1 MPWLQL
7 KLEADKNR
15 VEQIIQVL
23 DECGALSV
31 TVEDKGQH
39 AQFQEQ
45 SDTAV
50 FWTHN
55 RITGLFPA
63 NADVAAI
70 MQQIEQHTGAA
81 PAYSA
86 DMLPD
91 RDWELAWQA
100 EYRPVQISTKLW
112 ICPSSSTPPQPA
124 ATNVYIN
131 PGLAFGSGTHPTT
144 CLCLE
149 WLAERDI
156 VNNDVIDYGCGSGIL
171 AIAALKL
178 GAQRAWGIDNNVRA
192 LQVSQENA
200 VHNAVSRHYQS
211 LTPESLPPRLQA
223 DIVLANILAQPLIEL
238 APKLTALV
246 RNGGNLVLS
255 GLLESQASA
264 VCARYARELMIEA
277 RVQCEDAQGYR
288 WVMLAMSKLHPANK

>member
-1 MPWLQL
+1 M
-7 KLEADKNR
+7 
-15 VEQIIQVL
+15 EQIIQVL

-39 AQFQEQ
+39 AQSQEQ

-50 FWTHN
+50 FSTHN

-70 MQQIEQHTGAA
+70 MQQIEQHAGAV

-124 ATNVYIN
+124 ATNVYID
-131 PGLAFGSGTHPTT
+131 PGLAFGSGTRPTT
-144 CLCLE
+144 RLCLE

-277 RVQCEDAQGYR
+277 RVQREDAQGYR
-288 WVMLAMSKLHPANK
+288 WVMLAMSKRHPANK

>member
-70 MQQIEQHTGAA
+70 MQQIEQHAGAA

-112 ICPSSSTPPQPA
+112 ICLSSSTPPKPA
-124 ATNVYIN
+124 ATNVYID
-131 PGLAFGSGTHPTT
+131 PGLAFGSDTHPTT
-144 CLCLE
+144 RLCIE

-178 GAQRAWGIDNNVRA
+178 GARRAWGIDNVARA
-192 LQVSQENA
+192 
-200 VHNAVSRHYQS
+200 
-211 LTPESLPPRLQA
+211 
-223 DIVLANILAQPLIEL
+223 
-238 APKLTALV
+238 
-246 RNGGNLVLS
+246 S
-255 GLLESQASA
+255 G
-264 VCARYARELMIEA
+264 
-277 RVQCEDAQGYR
+277 
-288 WVMLAMSKLHPANK
+288 

>member
-7 KLEADKNR
+7 KLEADENR

-31 TVEDKGQH
+31 PVEDKGQH

-45 SDTAV
+45 SDIAV
-50 FWTHN
+50 FWTPK

-70 MQQIEQHTGAA
+70 MQQIGQHAGAA

-112 ICPSSSTPPQPA
+112 ICPSSSTPSKPA
-124 ATNVYIN
+124 TTNVYID

-144 CLCLE
+144 RLCLE

-156 VNNDVIDYGCGSGIL
+156 GNNDVIDYGCGSGIP

-178 GAQRAWGIDNNVRA
+178 GAQRAWGIDNDARA
-192 LQVSQENA
+192 
-200 VHNAVSRHYQS
+200 
-211 LTPESLPPRLQA
+211 
-223 DIVLANILAQPLIEL
+223 
-238 APKLTALV
+238 
-246 RNGGNLVLS
+246 S
-255 GLLESQASA
+255 G
-264 VCARYARELMIEA
+264 
-277 RVQCEDAQGYR
+277 
-288 WVMLAMSKLHPANK
+288 

>member
-1 MPWLQL
+1 M
-7 KLEADKNR
+7 
-15 VEQIIQVL
+15 EQIIQVL

-39 AQFQEQ
+39 AQSQEQ

-50 FWTHN
+50 FSTHN

-70 MQQIEQHTGAA
+70 MQQIEQHAGAV

-124 ATNVYIN
+124 ATNVYID
-131 PGLAFGSGTHPTT
+131 PGLAFGSGTRPTT
-144 CLCLE
+144 RLCLE

-288 WVMLAMSKLHPANK
+288 WVMLAMSKRHPANK

>member
-63 NADVAAI
+63 NADVAGS
-70 MQQIEQHTGAA
+70 MQQLEQHTGAA

-86 DMLPD
+86 DTLSD

-124 ATNVYIN
+124 VTNVYIN

-156 VNNDVIDYGCGSGIL
+156 VNHDVIDYGC

-178 GAQRAWGIDNNVRA
+178 GAQCAWGIDNDARA
-192 LQVSQENA
+192 LLVSPENA
-200 VHNAVSRHYQS
+200 VHNGVSGRYRS

-238 APKLTALV
+238 APKLTTLI
-246 RNGGNLVLS
+246 RSGGNLVLS

-264 VCARYARELMIEA
+264 VCACYARELVIEA
-277 RVQCEDAQGYR
+277 QVQREDAGYR
-288 WVMLAMSKLHPANK
+288 WVMLAMSKRHPANK

>member
-81 PAYSA
+81 PAYSV
-86 DMLPD
+86 DTLPD

-100 EYRPVQISTKLW
+100 EYRPLQISTKLW

-124 ATNVYIN
+124 ATNVYID

-144 CLCLE
+144 RLCLE

-178 GAQRAWGIDNNVRA
+178 GARRAWGIDNDARA
-192 LQVSQENA
+192 LQASQENA
-200 VHNAVSRHYQS
+200 VHNAVAGCYQS
-211 LTPESLPPRLQA
+211 LAPESLPPRLQA
-223 DIVLANILAQPLIEL
+223 DIVLANILAQPLMAL
-238 APKLTALV
+238 APRLTTLV
-246 RNGGNLVLS
+246 RNGGHLILS

-264 VCARYARELMIEA
+264 VCACYAQELVIQA
-277 RVQCEDAQGYR
+277 QVQREDAQGYR
-288 WVMLAMSKLHPANK
+288 WVMLAMSRRHPAE

>member
-15 VEQIIQVL
+15 VEQITQVL

-50 FWTHN
+50 FWAHN

-63 NADVAAI
+63 NADVAGI
-70 MQQIEQHTGAA
+70 MQQLEQHTGAA

-86 DMLPD
+86 DTLPD

-124 ATNVYIN
+124 VTNVYIN
-131 PGLAFGSGTHPTT
+131 PGLAFGSGTHSTT

-171 AIAALKL
+171 AITALKL
-178 GAQRAWGIDNNVRA
+178 GAQCAWGIDNDARA

-200 VHNAVSRHYQS
+200 VHNAVSKRYRS

-238 APKLTALV
+238 APKLTTLI
-246 RNGGNLVLS
+246 RSGGNLVLS

-264 VCARYARELMIEA
+264 VCACYARELVIEA
-277 RVQCEDAQGYR
+277 QVQREDAGYR
-288 WVMLAMSKLHPANK
+288 WVMLAMSKRHLGNK

>member
-15 VEQIIQVL
+15 AEQIIQVL

-45 SDTAV
+45 SDTVA

-63 NADVAAI
+63 DADVAAI
-70 MQQIEQHTGAA
+70 MQQIEQHTGAS

-86 DMLPD
+86 DTLPD

-100 EYRPVQISTKLW
+100 AYRPVQISTKLW

-124 ATNVYIN
+124 ATNVYLD

-144 CLCLE
+144 RLCLE

-178 GAQRAWGIDNNVRA
+178 GAQRAWGIDNDARA
-192 LQVSQENA
+192 LQISQENA
-200 VHNAVSRHYQS
+200 VHNAVSRRYQG
-211 LTPESLPPRLQA
+211 LAPESLPPRLQA
-223 DIVLANILAQPLIEL
+223 DIVLANILAQPLIGL
-238 APKLTALV
+238 APKLTTLV

-264 VCARYARELMIEA
+264 VCACYAQELVIEA
-277 RVQCEDAQGYR
+277 QVQREDAQGYR
-288 WVMLAMSKLHPANK
+288 WVMLAMSKRHPAE

>member
-15 VEQIIQVL
+15 VERIIQVL

-31 TVEDKGQH
+31 TVEDKGQQ

-45 SDTAV
+45 NDTTV
-50 FWTHN
+50 FWMHN
-55 RITGLFPA
+55 RITGLFSA

-70 MQQIEQHTGAA
+70 MQQIEQHTGAS
-81 PAYSA
+81 PAYRA
-86 DMLPD
+86 NTLPD

-112 ICPSSSTPPQPA
+112 ICPSSSTAPQPA
-124 ATNVYIN
+124 ATNVYID

-144 CLCLE
+144 RLCLA

-156 VNNDVIDYGCGSGIL
+156 VNYDVIDYGCGSGIL

-178 GAQRAWGIDNNVRA
+178 GAQRAWGIDNDARA
-192 LQVSQENA
+192 
-200 VHNAVSRHYQS
+200 
-211 LTPESLPPRLQA
+211 
-223 DIVLANILAQPLIEL
+223 
-238 APKLTALV
+238 
-246 RNGGNLVLS
+246 S
-255 GLLESQASA
+255 G
-264 VCARYARELMIEA
+264 
-277 RVQCEDAQGYR
+277 
-288 WVMLAMSKLHPANK
+288 

>member
-81 PAYSA
+81 PAYSV
-86 DMLPD
+86 DTLPD
-91 RDWELAWQA
+91 RDWELVWQA
-100 EYRPVQISTKLW
+100 EYRPLQISTKLW

-124 ATNVYIN
+124 ATNVYID

-144 CLCLE
+144 RLCLE

-178 GAQRAWGIDNNVRA
+178 GARRAWGIDNDARA
-192 LQVSQENA
+192 LQASQENA
-200 VHNAVSRHYQS
+200 VHNAVAGCYQS
-211 LTPESLPPRLQA
+211 LAPESLPPRLQA
-223 DIVLANILAQPLIEL
+223 DIVLANILAQPLMAL
-238 APKLTALV
+238 APRLTTLV
-246 RNGGNLVLS
+246 RNGGHLILS

-264 VCARYARELMIEA
+264 VCACYAQELVIQA
-277 RVQCEDAQGYR
+277 QVQREDAQGYR
-288 WVMLAMSKLHPANK
+288 WVMLAMSRRHPAE

>member
-31 TVEDKGQH
+31 TVEDKGAH

-45 SDTAV
+45 SEAAV

-55 RITGLFPA
+55 RITGLFSA
-63 NADVAAI
+63 NADVSAI
-70 MQQIEQHTGAA
+70 MQQIEQHTGAS
-81 PAYSA
+81 PAYST
-86 DMLPD
+86 DTLPD

-100 EYRPVQISTKLW
+100 EHRPLQISRKLW
-112 ICPSSSTPPQPA
+112 ICPSSSTPPHPA
-124 ATNVYIN
+124 ATNVYID

-144 CLCLE
+144 RLCLE
-149 WLAERDI
+149 WLAGRDI

-178 GAQRAWGIDNNVRA
+178 GAQHAWGIDNDARA

-200 VHNAVSRHYQS
+200 VHNAVSRRYQG
-211 LTPESLPPRLQA
+211 LAPESLPPRLQA
-223 DIVLANILAQPLIEL
+223 DIVLANILAQPLIGL
-238 APKLTALV
+238 APKLTTLV
-246 RNGGNLVLS
+246 SNGGNLILS

-264 VCARYARELMIEA
+264 VCACYAQELVIEA
-277 RVQCEDAQGYR
+277 QVQREDAQGYR
-288 WVMLAMSKLHPANK
+288 WVMLAMSKRHPAE